1 MRDDGQDTN
10 ARGVAA
16 RGEDAWFDGVG
27 DIVFGGDEDDVALE
41 TRGTI
46 GHGPAGGDTSG
57 EVEGDEGFAEAGV
70 GVEEGEFA
78 TEDAFFPEPVE
89 LAFLYVGE
97 GGARI
102 GCWCSGGLSLA
113 EFLFGFDDFVHELVD
128 RGERIFMRCHMYWYP
143 FYFRWPGFLC

>member
-1 MRDDGQDTN
+1 MSDDGQETN

-27 DIVFGGDEDDVALE
+27 SIVFGGDKDDVALE

-46 GHGPAGGDTSG
+46 GHGSAGGDTSG
-57 EVEGDEGFAEAGV
+57 EVEGDEGFAEAWV

-89 LAFLYVGE
+89 LAFRYVRE
-97 GGARI
+97 GGAEIVR
-102 GCWCSGGLSLA
+102 WCSGGLCLA
-113 EFLFGFDDFVHELVD
+113 EFLLGIDDFVHELVD
-128 RGERIFMRCHMYWYP
+128 G
-143 FYFRWPGFLC
+143 